1 MNPHSPHLRLLGGVT
16 RHPSPVLDIAGAGA
30 KDAPTA
36 PLSFPGLALRTS
48 AAVASPSVALAPPVS
63 CAAEEYSVLRPVDG
77 PLCGH
82 PVAIGAGMVCI
93 RPEHTGRGHV
103 YVASD
108 GSFALDRHDLH
119 DSEED

>member
-1 MNPHSPHLRLLGGVT
+1 MNPRSPHLRLLGGVT
-16 RHPSPVLDIAGAGA
+16 RHPVGSDSRLGSEGRPIRPVSSSGG
-30 KDAPTA
+30 P
-36 PLSFPGLALRTS
+36 ALRPS
-48 AAVASPSVALAPPVS
+48 AAASTALAPPVS